1 MKLPRFI
8 IKISVNLADEKKETL
23 MVETLLGY
31 IGRPFVRSYET
42 IERFGLFILFQ
53 LKLVRLYPY
62 IFKRPKILFAQ
73 IETIGM
79 GCMGVISLTALFTGM
94 VEAIQLYNG
103 FHQFGAENFTG
114 YTVFYSITRELG
126 PVFAS
131 LMLISRSISA
141 MAAELGTM
149 RVSEQIDA
157 IDILGVNSK
166 EYLITPRIIATVIS
180 LPLLV
185 IWFDFIAVS
194 SAYLISTGVLGINSI
209 AYQETLMRL
218 GEFDDI
224 MTGVIKAAVFGFIV
238 SSIGSYIGFH
248 TNGGAR
254 GVGQATIAAVVYSAV
269 AIFVTNYF
277 ISSLFLYLD
286 W

>member
-1 MKLPRFI
+1 MI
-8 IKISVNLADEKKETL
+8 ETF
-23 MVETLLGY
+23 LGVV
-31 IGRPFVRSYET
+31 GRPFLRIFDA

-53 LKLVRLYPY
+53 MRLVPLYPLV
-62 IFKRPKILFAQ
+62 FKRPKIVLNQ
-73 IETIGM
+73 IDVVGM
-79 GCMGVISLTALFTGM
+79 GCMGVVTLTAVFTGM
-94 VEAIQLYNG
+94 VLAIQLYNG
-103 FHQFGAENFTG
+103 FHQFGAETFIG
-114 YTVFYSITRELG
+114 YTVYFSITRELG

-166 EYLITPRIIATVIS
+166 EYLITPRIVATVIS

-185 IWFDFIAVS
+185 IWFDFVAIGAG
-194 SAYLISTGVLGINSI
+194 YLISTNVLGINPI
-209 AYQETLMRL
+209 TYQDTLMRL

-224 MTGVIKAAVFGFIV
+224 MTGIVKAAVFGFVV
-238 SSIGSYIGFH
+238 SSIGSYIGYH
-248 TNGGAR
+248 TTGGAR
-254 GVGQATIAAVVYSAV
+254 GVGESTIQAVVFSAV
-269 AIFVTNYF
+269 AIFVANYF
-277 ISSLFLYLD
+277 LSSLYLYLD

>member
-1 MKLPRFI
+1 
-8 IKISVNLADEKKETL
+8 
-23 MVETLLGY
+23 MVDRLLGF
-31 IGRPFVRSYET
+31 IGRPFLNLYSV
-42 IERFGLFILFQ
+42 IERFGTFLLFQ
-53 LKLVRLYPY
+53 ANLFKLYPH
-62 IFKRPKILFAQ
+62 IFKRPKIVLTQ
-73 IETIGM
+73 IEVIGF

-149 RVSEQIDA
+149 KVGEQIDA

-166 EYLITPRIIATVIS
+166 EYLITPRIVATVIS

-185 IWFDFIAVS
+185 VWFDFIAIGA
-194 SAYLISTGVLGINSI
+194 AYVISIGVLGINPI
-209 AYQETLMRL
+209 TYQETLMRL
-218 GEFDDI
+218 GDFTDI
-224 MTGVIKAAVFGFIV
+224 MTGVIKAGVFGFIV
-238 SSIGSYIGFH
+238 SSIGSYIGYH
-248 TNGGAR
+248 TTGGAR
-254 GVGQATIAAVVYSAV
+254 GVGESTIYAVVYSAV
-269 AIFVTNYF
+269 AIFVANYF
-277 ISSLFLYLD
+277 LSSLFLYLD

>member
-1 MKLPRFI
+1 MMEKLL
-8 IKISVNLADEKKETL
+8 SL
-23 MVETLLGY
+23 
-31 IGRPFVRSYET
+31 IGRPFLKIIDS
-42 IERFGLFILFQ
+42 IESFGVFILFQ
-53 LKLVRLYPY
+53 VRLVPLYMHVMR
-62 IFKRPKILFAQ
+62 RPKILLTQ
-73 IETIGM
+73 IDVIGL
-79 GCMGVISLTALFTGM
+79 GCVGVVTLTGLFTGM
-94 VEAIQLYNG
+94 VEAIQLYGG
-103 FHQFGAENFTG
+103 FHQFGIESFIG
-114 YTVFYSITRELG
+114 YTIFLSITKELG

-166 EYLITPRIIATVIS
+166 EYLITPRIVATVIS

-185 IWFDFIAVS
+185 IWFDFIAIS
-194 SAYLISTGVLGINSI
+194 SAFLISTNVLGINPI
-209 AYQETLMRL
+209 AYQDTLMRL

-238 SSIGSYIGFH
+238 SSIGSYIGYH
-248 TNGGAR
+248 TSGGAR
-254 GVGQATIAAVVYSAV
+254 GVGESTINAVVYSAV
-269 AIFVTNYF
+269 AIFITNYF
-277 ISSLFLYLD
+277 LSSLFLYLD

>member
-1 MKLPRFI
+1 
-8 IKISVNLADEKKETL
+8 
-23 MVETLLGY
+23 MVERFLGY
-31 IGRPFVRSYET
+31 IGRPFLHFYDT

-53 LKLVRLYPY
+53 FSLFKLYPLAFRRY
-62 IFKRPKILFAQ
+62 KIVLTQ
-73 IETIGM
+73 IEVIGL

-94 VEAIQLYNG
+94 VEAIQLYDG
-103 FHQFGAENFTG
+103 FHQFGVENFIG
-114 YTVFYSITRELG
+114 YTIFLSITKELG

-157 IDILGVNSK
+157 IDILGVDSK

-185 IWFDFIAVS
+185 IWFDFIAIG
-194 SAYLISTGVLGINSI
+194 SAYVISTGVLGINPI

-238 SSIGSYIGFH
+238 SSIGSYIGYH
-248 TNGGAR
+248 TSGGAR
-254 GVGQATIAAVVYSAV
+254 GVGQSTIYSVVYSAV
-269 AIFVTNYF
+269 AIFIANYF
-277 ISSLFLYLD
+277 LSALFLYLD

>member
-1 MKLPRFI
+1 M
-8 IKISVNLADEKKETL
+8 EK
-23 MVETLLGY
+23 LLGL
-31 IGRPFVRSYET
+31 IGRPFLT
-42 IERFGLFILFQ
+42 IIEVMERFGIFILFQ
-53 LKLVRLYPY
+53 VRLVPLYSHVMR
-62 IFKRPKILFAQ
+62 RPKILLTQ
-73 IETIGM
+73 IDVIGL
-79 GCMGVISLTALFTGM
+79 GCVGVVTLTALFTGM
-94 VEAIQLYNG
+94 VEAIQLYSG
-103 FHQFGAENFTG
+103 FHQFGIETFIG
-114 YTVFYSITRELG
+114 YTIFLTITKELG

-194 SAYLISTGVLGINSI
+194 SAYVVSTNVLGINPI

-224 MTGVIKAAVFGFIV
+224 MTGIIKAAVFGFIV
-238 SSIGSYIGFH
+238 SSIGSYIGYH
-248 TNGGAR
+248 TSGGAR
-254 GVGQATIAAVVYSAV
+254 GVGESTINAVVYSAV
-269 AIFVTNYF
+269 AIFITNYF
-277 ISSLFLYLD
+277 LSSLFLYLD

>member
-1 MKLPRFI
+1 MEIL
-8 IKISVNLADEKKETL
+8 VNLADAKKEFF
-23 MVETLLGY
+23 MIERFLGY
-31 IGRPFVRSYET
+31 IGRPFVHFYET

-53 LKLVRLYPY
+53 IQLFKLYPLA
-62 IFKRPKILFAQ
+62 FKRYKIVLTQ
-73 IETIGM
+73 IEVIGL
-79 GCMGVISLTALFTGM
+79 GCMGVITLTALFTGM
-94 VEAIQLYNG
+94 VEAIQLYDG
-103 FHQFGAENFTG
+103 FHQFGVETFIG
-114 YTVFYSITRELG
+114 YTIFLSITKELG

-185 IWFDFIAVS
+185 IWFDFIAIG
-194 SAYLISTGVLGINSI
+194 SAYFISTGVLGINPT
-209 AYQETLMRL
+209 AYQDTLMRL
-218 GEFDDI
+218 GEFNDI
-224 MTGVIKAAVFGFIV
+224 MTGVVKAAVFGFIV
-238 SSIGSYIGFH
+238 SSIGSYIGYH
-248 TNGGAR
+248 TSGGAR
-254 GVGQATIAAVVYSAV
+254 GVGQSTIYAVVYSAV
-269 AIFVTNYF
+269 AIFITNYF
-277 ISSLFLYLD
+277 LSALFLYLD